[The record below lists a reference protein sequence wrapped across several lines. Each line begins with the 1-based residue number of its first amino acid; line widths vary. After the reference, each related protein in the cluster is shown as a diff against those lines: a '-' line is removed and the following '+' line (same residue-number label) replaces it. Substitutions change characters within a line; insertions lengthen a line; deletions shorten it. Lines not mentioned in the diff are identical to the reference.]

1 MVRGVTASYGR
12 WLFWNRECGQLTDNV
27 KPESLAVIERVQ
39 AFVSHLQASGNK
51 PATIRHRLMGLER
64 MLAVIAPRFDRTA
77 LKSIK
82 SEFSKSGD
90 RRAKRARI
98 QDADVLVKF
107 AEVLASDAEADA
119 SRDLVRSA
127 VRYRDALQI
136 MLLAYRPMR
145 LKNFA
150 SLRIGHELVCQE
162 GQWTLDIP
170 KSATKRGNAYDP
182 IVPTRVVK
190 YLDRYVTYYRK
201 ELAKSQ
207 YTGDAFWVSFVATP
221 QAENSIRHQVS
232 RLTSFRFGQSMT
244 PHLFR
249 DAAAT
254 TIATQIP
261 ETIRMAPLILGN
273 RGQES
278 IEVHYNLALRADAD
292 LRYNAGLDAFESDG
306 EAPKAK
312 KQAPS

>member
-1 MVRGVTASYGR
+1 
-12 WLFWNRECGQLTDNV
+12 
-27 KPESLAVIERVQ
+27 
-39 AFVSHLQASGNK
+39 
-51 PATIRHRLMGLER
+51 
-64 MLAVIAPRFDRTA
+64 
-77 LKSIK
+77 
-82 SEFSKSGD
+82 
-90 RRAKRARI
+90 
-98 QDADVLVKF
+98 
-107 AEVLASDAEADA
+107 
-119 SRDLVRSA
+119 
-127 VRYRDALQI
+127 
-136 MLLAYRPMR
+136 
-145 LKNFA
+145 
-150 SLRIGHELVCQE
+150 
-162 GQWTLDIP
+162 LDIP

-201 ELAKSQ
+201 ELARSQ
-207 YTGDAFWVSFVATP
+207 YKGDAFWVSFVATP

-232 RLTSFRFGQSMT
+232 RLTSLRFGQSMT

-292 LRYNAGLDAFESDG
+292 LRYNAVLDAFESDG

-312 KQAPS
+312 KKQAPS